1 MKVAMSVQ
9 GQSADSKV
17 DQRFGRCNAFAILD
31 TESGELEF
39 VANHEKDKGSGINA
53 ANTILKYN
61 PDAVIVGNIGP
72 KAFQVLSRAGL
83 KIYEGLTGSIQ
94 ESARLLQDGKLKEI
108 SSPNN

>member
-9 GQSADSKV
+9 EQSSESKV

-31 TESGELEF
+31 TESGNLEF
-39 VANHEKDKGSGINA
+39 VPNQEKDKGSGINA
-53 ANTILKYN
+53 ANTVLKYN

-72 KAFQVLSRAGL
+72 KAFQVLSKAGVT
-83 KIYEGLTGSIQ
+83 IYEGLTGNIQ
-94 ESARLLQDGKLKEI
+94 ESASLLQNGKLKEI